1 MAEREFN
8 LISVIKILLQW
19 KKAVIIVTS
28 LAAIGS
34 VIISLLL
41 PNYYKSI
48 AVFYPS
54 NPKYFDARIVYNP
67 NADIDFFGSKEDVDR
82 MFSLGNS
89 TQLAYEIIGM
99 YNLYEHYDIDTTKT
113 KFYRLRVLKEYRN
126 NVTII
131 KNKYGAIEIEVYDK
145 DKDTAAGMANSI
157 LGKIDYSN
165 RNIIF
170 YNIKTTGNVYNN
182 AMDHKNAKIKLFI
195 DSLERMRKQ
204 YGILNY
210 EIESEFL
217 STEINKANLQL
228 TEARA
233 RLPLL
238 LKRYSSRDTII
249 VNLKAKI
256 RGNEEKLKML
266 TTDQGEGKL
275 NLISFSQGY
284 EPIKQ
289 LEDQIESLTE
299 ETAEI
304 SDLYRKTQSLIDEH
318 IPSVYVIEWAEAAE
332 KKSKPVRWLI
342 CVSSTLIVCFCC
354 ILAVLI
360 VEYYQKEVKELIQ
373 VKSKK

>member
-19 KKAVIIVTS
+19 KKPIFIVT
-28 LAAIGS
+28 LITAISS

-48 AVFYPS
+48 AIFYPS

-89 TQLAYEIIGM
+89 TQLAHEIIGM
-99 YNLYEHYDIDTTKT
+99 YNLYEHYDIDTAKT
-113 KFYRLRVLKEYRN
+113 KFYRLKVLQEYRA
-126 NVTII
+126 NVTIT

-145 DKDTAAGMANSI
+145 NKDMAANMANSI
-157 LGKIDYSN
+157 LGKIDNSN

-170 YNIKTTGNVYNN
+170 YNIKTTLNVYSN
-182 AMDHKNAKIKLFI
+182 AIEYKNTKMKLLV
-195 DSLERMRKQ
+195 DSLERMREQ
-204 YGILNY
+204 YGILNH

-233 RLPLL
+233 KLPLL
-238 LKRYSSRDTII
+238 LKHYSPRDTVII
-249 VNLKAKI
+249 NLEAKI
-256 RGNEEKLKML
+256 RGNEEKLKVL
-266 TTDQGEGKL
+266 TTDQGKGKL
-275 NLISFSQGY
+275 NLISFLKGF
-284 EPIKQ
+284 EIIKQ
-289 LEDQIESLTE
+289 IENQIENLNE
-299 ETAEI
+299 EVGEI
-304 SDLYRKTQSLIDEH
+304 SDLHRKTESLVNEH
-318 IPSVYVIEWAEAAE
+318 IPSVYVIEWADAADR
-332 KKSKPVRWLI
+332 KSKPVRWLI
-342 CVSSTLIVCFCC
+342 CVSSTLIACFCC

-360 VEYYQKEVKELIQ
+360 VEYYQKEVKELI
-373 VKSKK
+373 K